1 MTGRHIEALS
11 DAELIEALR
20 ADRHGPNGS
29 RAASALLERYQD
41 RVYVWCYRVVR
52 DHNRALDLA
61 QDTML
66 NAYRGLDTFEGRSS
80 FGSWL
85 FMIARHR
92 CLGAIRSASR
102 RGGQEA
108 LPDDVADPGPSPDE
122 LLESRMDEEEALDLI
137 RRCLD
142 PVEQEALWM
151 RCFEGLP
158 VDEITRLL
166 GIEASTGARSV
177 LQRARR
183 KLRAARSGSQ
193 EALGVDTRKE
203 RNP

>member
-1 MTGRHIEALS
+1 MTAGDIQALS
-11 DAELIEALR
+11 DAELVGAFR
-20 ADRHGPNGS
+20 ADRHGSHGS

-61 QDTML
+61 QETL
-66 NAYRGLDTFEGRSS
+66 INAYRGLDAFEGRSG

-92 CLGAIRSASR
+92 CVSEIRSASR
-102 RGGQEA
+102 RKGEEI
-108 LPDDVADPGPSPDE
+108 LPDDLADPGPSPDE
-122 LLESRMDEEEALDLI
+122 ILESRTDEEEVLELI
-137 RRCLD
+137 RRRLD
-142 PVEQEALWM
+142 PVEQEALWL

-158 VDEITRLL
+158 VDEITHLL
-166 GIEASTGARSV
+166 GIGASTGARSV

-183 KLRAARSGSQ
+183 KLRAARDAH
-193 EALGVDTRKE
+193 EAPGAETRKE
-203 RNP
+203 RKP